1 MKAFRTALVAT
12 AILSIGSAAIAQN
25 DDTESLKMEALRA
38 LMSAPPERALP
49 IVAKV
54 LKGNGSDEL
63 KRQALF
69 VLGQIDLPE
78 ARALLV
84 ETARSGDAQL
94 RHEAIRSIG
103 IGGDRDALKEL
114 GAIYASGDED
124 TKEAVLEAY
133 LIADDRKG
141 VYDIAANTKD
151 PDEFEMA
158 VEKLGAMG
166 ATEELRALRD
176 KGVGAEALIHAYA
189 VSGDV
194 ESLTALATDGSDPE
208 RQMEAIQGLGI
219 AGGDEV
225 GKTLVSVFRSSNSDD
240 VKTAALNGLMIAGD
254 DKSVLELYQSSTDA
268 EEKRALIQTLVNMD
282 SDAVWSIID
291 KTLEEGQ

>member
-1 MKAFRTALVAT
+1 MNALRNVLLTTLILSLGSTAL
-12 AILSIGSAAIAQN
+12 AQG
-25 DDTESLKMEALRA
+25 DDKESLKMEALQA

-63 KRQALF
+63 KEHALF

-78 ARALLV
+78 ARTLLL
-84 ETARSGDAQL
+84 ETARTGDVEL
-94 RHEAIRSIG
+94 RREAIRAIG
-103 IGGDRDALKEL
+103 IGGDHDALKDL
-114 GAIYASGDED
+114 GSLYAGGDRD
-124 TKEAVLEAY
+124 AKEAVLEAY
-133 LIADDRKG
+133 LIADYRKG

-176 KGVGAEALIHAYA
+176 HGVGTEALIHAYA

-208 RQMEAIQGLGI
+208 RQIEAIQGLGV

-225 GKTLVSVFRSSNSDD
+225 GKTLVNIFRSASSDD

-254 DKSVLELYQSSTDA
+254 DKAVLELYQGSTNA
-268 EEKRALIQTLVNMD
+268 EEKRALMQTLVNMD

-291 KTLEEGQ
+291 KTLEDGQ